1 MLSAVDRAA
10 QIDAARLRP
19 DAGAVLV
26 DLLAEQSPLYAG
38 LGSSEAERLRGYV
51 LASFDGIGLPPEAIP
66 FILEALE
73 TDLNPYVVAAAGR
86 ALRNAAAIPP
96 EALELIVAA
105 IARLRSNDDV
115 VSFAEFS
122 PIPDPANAVSALAD
136 LLLTLTQL
144 GPRATGALPALKL
157 LVRRDGAGYST
168 VVRAAMAN
176 ALRAMSEPDASPT
189 GCCNADPDDHGDDHG
204 DVSSW
209 RPPCASMIRAAL
221 GELELENQ
229 DGDRLTFSNA
239 FGGKPTALAFFYT
252 RCMNPLRCSLTVTKL
267 ARIALKLADERI
279 DANVAAISYDPR
291 FDRPGRLKA
300 YGADRGMRFS
310 PSSSLLRTV
319 GPFDPLRDTFDLGV
333 GFGPVTVNQH
343 RVDLLVLDHSLAVT
357 DRFER
362 RIWDDKAVL
371 AALCRSS
378 RCAVTAV

>member
-66 FILEALE
+66 CILEALE

-96 EALELIVAA
+96 EALELVVAA

-115 VSFAEFS
+115 VSFADFS
-122 PIPDPANAVSALAD
+122 PIPDPANAVSALTD

-144 GPRATGALPALKL
+144 GPRATHALPALQL

-189 GCCNADPDDHGDDHG
+189 GCCNADPDHHGDDHG

-252 RCMNPLRCSLTVTKL
+252 RCMNPSRCSLTVTKL
-267 ARIALKLADERI
+267 ARIALRLADERI